1 MKQYRLSSPGERIAG
16 ISFSILIS
24 ICFIVLMIV
33 LRNNTPLLIC
43 CGLCVLLLVPML
55 GFYVAN
61 VLRTVCTID
70 LETKQLE
77 VRGFPSYT
85 KDLSKAVRVETVGK
99 SSNQSTVR
107 ALVFTDA
114 EENVIAVV
122 PTLFTYRQ
130 GVLAEPLAIQISK
143 DMGIGYKENIP
154 AWYYDKQKLKE
165 HLAEEAAQEKAE
177 SKKRRAAF
185 MKKLMNP
192 GKRK

>member
-24 ICFIVLMIV
+24 ICFIILMIV
-33 LRNNTPLLIC
+33 LRHNIPILIC
-43 CGLCVLLLVPML
+43 CGLCVVLLVPLL

-61 VLRTVCTID
+61 VLISVCSID
-70 LETKQLE
+70 LNTRQME
-77 VRGFPSYT
+77 VKSFPSYS
-85 KDLSKAVRVETVGK
+85 KDLSNAVQVQTVAK
-99 SSNQSTVR
+99 SGNHSTVR

-114 EENVIAVV
+114 EENVVAVV

-130 GVLAEPLAIQISK
+130 GVLAEPLAIQIAK
-143 DMGIGYKENIP
+143 DMGISYKESIP

-177 SKKRRAAF
+177 RKAKRDAF
-185 MKKLMNP
+185 KKKLMNP

>member
-1 MKQYRLSSPGERIAG
+1 MKQYRLSSPGERLAG
-16 ISFSILIS
+16 ISFSIVIS
-24 ICFIVLMIV
+24 ICFIILMIV
-33 LRNNTPLLIC
+33 LRNNIPLLIC
-43 CGLCVLLLVPML
+43 CGLCVVLLVPLL

-70 LETKQLE
+70 LTTKQLA
-77 VRGFPSYT
+77 VKGFPSYT

-99 SSNQSTVR
+99 TSNQSTVR

-114 EENVIAVV
+114 EEHTVAVV

-130 GVLAEPLAIQISK
+130 GVLAEPLAIQIAK
-143 DMGIGYKENIP
+143 DMGIAYKENIP